1 MAELLESRQCVPIY
15 PLTLNDYPEKL
26 NMAKNNKEQDPSN
39 AQPEQD
45 VMDAAPEEVSAETQ
59 QAEEAVQHD
68 LEEMLAEA
76 KQEAESQKEL
86 ALRTM
91 ADMENLK
98 RRTRLDVESAHKFAL
113 EKFVNELLPVLDSM
127 EMGLDAAS
135 KEEASAES
143 IREGLDMTFKQF
155 LDVLQKFNVE
165 RVNPVGE
172 KFDPQLHEAM
182 TMVPSPDHDSQVV
195 MEVFQKGYVLNERLV
210 RPARVIVAQ

>member
-1 MAELLESRQCVPIY
+1 
-15 PLTLNDYPEKL
+15 
-26 NMAKNNKEQDPSN
+26 MAKSNKEQDPSN

>member
-1 MAELLESRQCVPIY
+1 
-15 PLTLNDYPEKL
+15 
-26 NMAKNNKEQDPSN
+26 MAKSNKEQDISN
-39 AQPEQD
+39 AQPEQG
-45 VMDAAPEEVSAETQ
+45 VKDAAPEEVSAETQ

>member
-1 MAELLESRQCVPIY
+1 MSEKD
-15 PLTLNDYPEKL
+15 LNEDQIPTV
-26 NMAKNNKEQDPSN
+26 D
-39 AQPEQD
+39 D
-45 VMDAAPEEVSAETQ
+45 VSEETQ
-59 QAEEAVQHD
+59 QAEAAVEQDLAAMLTEAQ
-68 LEEMLAEA
+68 
-76 KQEAESQKEL
+76 KEAESQKEL

-98 RRTRLDVESAHKFAL
+98 RRTRMDVEGAHKFAL

-127 EMGLDAAS
+127 EMGMDAAG
-135 KEEASAES
+135 KEDATAQS
-143 IREGLDMTFKQF
+143 IAEGLDMTFKQF

-165 RVNPVGE
+165 RVNPEGE

-182 TMVPSPDHDSQVV
+182 TMVPSPDHESQTV

>member
-1 MAELLESRQCVPIY
+1 
-15 PLTLNDYPEKL
+15 
-26 NMAKNNKEQDPSN
+26 MAKSKTEQDPSN
-39 AQPEQD
+39 AKPEQEGVD
-45 VMDAAPEEVSAETQ
+45 PTQEEGVSAETQ
-59 QAEEAVQHD
+59 QAEDAVEHD
-68 LEEMLAEA
+68 LEAMLAEA

-98 RRTRLDVESAHKFAL
+98 RRTRIDVESAHKFAL

-127 EMGLDAAS
+127 EMGLDAAA
-135 KEEASAES
+135 KEDASAES
-143 IREGLDMTFKQF
+143 IREGLDITFKQF

-165 RVNPVGE
+165 RVNPEGE

-182 TMVPSPDHDSQVV
+182 TMVPSPDHDSQMV
-195 MEVFQKGYVLNERLV
+195 MEVFQKGYLLNERLV

>member
-1 MAELLESRQCVPIY
+1 
-15 PLTLNDYPEKL
+15 
-26 NMAKNNKEQDPSN
+26 MAKNKTEQDPSN
-39 AQPEQD
+39 AKPEQEGLD
-45 VMDAAPEEVSAETQ
+45 PTQEEGVSAETQ
-59 QAEEAVQHD
+59 QAEDAVEHD
-68 LEEMLAEA
+68 LEAMLAEA

-98 RRTRLDVESAHKFAL
+98 RRTRIDVESAHKFAL

-127 EMGLDAAS
+127 EMGLDAAA
-135 KEEASAES
+135 KEDASAES
-143 IREGLDMTFKQF
+143 IREGLDITFKQF

-165 RVNPVGE
+165 RVNPEGE

-182 TMVPSPDHDSQVV
+182 TMVPSPDHDSQMV
-195 MEVFQKGYVLNERLV
+195 MEVFQKGYLLNERLV

>member
-1 MAELLESRQCVPIY
+1 
-15 PLTLNDYPEKL
+15 
-26 NMAKNNKEQDPSN
+26 MAKSKTEQDSSN
-39 AQPEQD
+39 AKPEQD
-45 VMDAAPEEVSAETQ
+45 VVDPVQEEGISAETQ
-59 QAEEAVQHD
+59 QAEDAVEHD
-68 LEEMLAEA
+68 LAAMLAEA

-98 RRTRLDVESAHKFAL
+98 RRTRIDVESAHKFAL

-127 EMGLDAAS
+127 EMGLDAAA
-135 KEEASAES
+135 KEDASAES
-143 IREGLDMTFKQF
+143 IREGLDITFKQF

-165 RVNPVGE
+165 RVNPEGE

-182 TMVPSPDHDSQVV
+182 TMVPSPDHDSQMV
-195 MEVFQKGYVLNERLV
+195 MEVFQKGYLLNERLV

>member
-1 MAELLESRQCVPIY
+1 
-15 PLTLNDYPEKL
+15 
-26 NMAKNNKEQDPSN
+26 MAKSKTEQNPSN
-39 AQPEQD
+39 AKPEQEGVD
-45 VMDAAPEEVSAETQ
+45 PTQEEGVSAETQ
-59 QAEEAVQHD
+59 QAEDAVEHD
-68 LEEMLAEA
+68 LEAMLAEA

-98 RRTRLDVESAHKFAL
+98 RRTRIDVESAHKFAL

-127 EMGLDAAS
+127 EMGLDAAA
-135 KEEASAES
+135 KEDASAES
-143 IREGLDMTFKQF
+143 IREGLDITFKQF

-165 RVNPVGE
+165 RVNPEGE

-182 TMVPSPDHDSQVV
+182 TMVPSPDHDSQMV
-195 MEVFQKGYVLNERLV
+195 MEVFQKGYLLNERLV

>member
-1 MAELLESRQCVPIY
+1 
-15 PLTLNDYPEKL
+15 
-26 NMAKNNKEQDPSN
+26 MAKSNKEQDPAN

-68 LEEMLAEA
+68 LEAMLAEA

-135 KEEASAES
+135 KEDASVDS